1 MYTILIHFYIKT
13 HFQVADDLQRELQ
26 TRQDKL
32 ASFHLTAQP
41 LPILVGSDIGTIESC
56 YVSVNDILYKVDTPL
71 RAVDLC
77 FKIFHVMNA
86 SYPPEAE
93 TAWTFI
99 EQVVYNFPK
108 TKTYVFVTSLMSDVL
123 KLNSEN

>member
-1 MYTILIHFYIKT
+1 
-13 HFQVADDLQRELQ
+13 
-26 TRQDKL
+26 
-32 ASFHLTAQP
+32 
-41 LPILVGSDIGTIESC
+41 
-56 YVSVNDILYKVDTPL
+56 VNDILYKVDTP
-71 RAVDLC
+71 RAIDLC

-108 TKTYVFVTSLMSDVL
+108 TKTYVSVNSLMSDVV
-123 KLNSEN
+123 KLIN